1 MNWGEKLVGIVT
13 SRWMQG
19 LYFGILCIAV
29 WSRSRGWWIAAC
41 VAAGTL
47 IAGLLLGTVPAL
59 RQINRAWRDYPNT
72 PEAEEYARRKRK
84 ELENEDKNKIEL
96 E

>member
-1 MNWGEKLVGIVT
+1 MNWRRKLCGIVT
-13 SRWMQG
+13 SRWTYAACVYM
-19 LYFGILCIAV
+19 LIMAL
-29 WSRSRGWWIAAC
+29 WSRNRGWWIAAC
-41 VAAGTL
+41 IAAGTL

-59 RQINRAWRDYPNT
+59 RQVNRAWRDFPNT